1 MEHRLKR
8 AGLHPQ
14 QLAQIPRASAKMQTY
29 IFHYSKSMATT
40 QMRFLSLVLLSSFS
54 VASFAAEK
62 TPGKPELPPP
72 PAMDNGAS
80 EEPQVTIT
88 KKSGQT
94 IEEYRIGGRLY
105 MIKVTPKVGPPYYLV
120 DDKGDGK
127 FARQES
133 LDSGFRPPSWVIHR
147 F

>member
-1 MEHRLKR
+1 
-8 AGLHPQ
+8 
-14 QLAQIPRASAKMQTY
+14 
-29 IFHYSKSMATT
+29 MATT
-40 QMRFLSLVLLSSFS
+40 PKCLLSLVLLSSFS

-62 TPGKPELPPP
+62 TPGKPAPLPPP
-72 PAMDNGAS
+72 PAMDNSAS
-80 EEPQVTIT
+80 DEPQVTIT
-88 KKSGQT
+88 KQTGQT
-94 IEEYRIGGRLY
+94 IEEYRVGGRLY